1 MAARFPHASVVPIC
15 IRGARKFREP
25 GKARLTLFTPIEVE
39 FGEPIT
45 FSKWITSSKG
55 FNLTEAEI
63 IQIFDSKPEK
73 IQQTMGELYR
83 RFTDQL
89 MATLKNMGAP

>member
-1 MAARFPHASVVPIC
+1 M
-15 IRGARKFREP
+15 EP
-25 GKARLTLFTPIEVE
+25 GKARIRLFTPIEVE

-45 FSKWITSSKG
+45 FSQWLTSPGG
-55 FNLTEAEI
+55 FNLTEPEI

-73 IQQTMGELYR
+73 IQLTMGKMYR
-83 RFTDQL
+83 SFTDQL